1 MPQLAVAALTAARPV
16 PRPAAPQAV
25 VAPATAA
32 GRRSDRLL
40 GLPIDRERKWQRYR
54 VDREHIEYRR
64 FIMPNKYRQ
73 VSGGGDGAKKRTP
86 KTTAT
91 GDQHKGKAAPPKG
104 KAAPPKKRYPDTIR
118 SPRSRTEKFAI
129 GVSEAVNK
137 LGPVGSALAG
147 AVGAGSLAPSP
158 RAAAARAAARK
169 AAQNYQ
175 RTLKKK

>member
-91 GDQHKGKAAPPKG
+91 GDQHKGKAAPPR
-104 KAAPPKKRYPDTIR
+104 KRYPDTIR
-118 SPRSRTEKFAI
+118 SPRSRTVKFAI